1 MGDIAAGERK
11 LSGEEITDEEI
22 MDEEITDEEQK
33 HAMRI

>member
-1 MGDIAAGERK
+1 MGGIAAGERK

-22 MDEEITDEEQK
+22 TDEEQK

>member
-11 LSGEEITDEEI
+11 LSDEEI